1 MSKTTT
7 TLICERCGQLVLTA
21 DALNNGI
28 CGLCADVERHTCVHC
43 GQYVNDL
50 ETMRE
55 TVDGDH
61 ICADCAE
68 PGGDYAECEDC
79 HEYFRIVDGHGHI
92 DEYGTTLCEDCYDNG
107 CYNTCDQCG
116 RISADGEGVWC
127 EDNQEVYCE
136 DCAERFLYCC
146 DNCGEWHTESGAYHD
161 DTGITICNNCF
172 ERYCYTTCNDCGRIL
187 SEGEAH
193 YSEEDGCDYCQD
205 CFEDHQPEAG
215 DIHDYSYK
223 PTPLFH
229 KTTLET
235 TAHPLY
241 FGVELEQ
248 SHNSRSDLADNLE
261 AFEETFGT
269 DEETWYLKQDSSL
282 RSGFEM
288 VSHPRTL
295 ASWHELAEDIE
306 SYFDDASKYSI
317 AGRDGLHIHISK
329 RAMSVPHMV
338 RFGSFFATEQ
348 DNIIP
353 IARRNSKEW
362 AKYHDKPKTG
372 NDCRDT
378 LNHRSRYQAVNWCN
392 RNTVE
397 IRIFRSTTD
406 IREFFAAIE
415 FCHAAYLFTKRAV
428 SIQQIVNGES
438 WPLFLAFI
446 RQDKRYRNLVVF
458 LKETYGKQKDAFST
472 YIQTL
477 SSKPCRKRCYCHK
490 AQAA

>member
-7 TLICERCGQLVLTA
+7 ITLTCERCGQLFLTA

-28 CGLCADVERHTCVHC
+28 CDHCADVERHTCVHC
-43 GQYVNDL
+43 GQYVDDL

-61 ICADCAE
+61 ICADCVE

-79 HEYFRIVDGHGHI
+79 HKYFRIVDGRI
-92 DEYGTTLCEDCYDNG
+92 DEHGTTLCEDCYDRG
-107 CYNTCDQCG
+107 CYSTCDQCG
-116 RISADGEGVWC
+116 CIVSDGDAIWC
-127 EDNQEVYCE
+127 DDNQEVYCE
-136 DCAERFLYCC
+136 DCAERFLYQCN
-146 DNCGEWHTESGAYHD
+146 NCGEYHTADNVFRD
-161 DTGITICNNCF
+161 DYDNVVCNNCF
-172 ERYCYTTCNDCGRIL
+172 ERHYYTTCNDCGRIL
-187 SEGEAH
+187 TEGEAFF
-193 YSEEDGCDYCQD
+193 SEEDGCDYCRD
-205 CFEDHQPEAG
+205 CYEEHEPSS
-215 DIHDYSYK
+215 IHEYSYK
-223 PTPLFH
+223 PRPVFH
-229 KTTLET
+229 TGANES

-241 FGVELEQ
+241 FGIELEQ
-248 SHNSRSDLADNLE
+248 SHNNNGERDANLA
-261 AFEETFGT
+261 AFIDIFGEDEKTF
-269 DEETWYLKQDSSL
+269 YLKEDGSL
-282 RSGFEM
+282 SCGFEM

-295 ASWHELAEDIE
+295 QSWHERSADIE
-306 SYFDDASKYSI
+306 KYFESASECNI
-317 AGRDGLHIHISK
+317 AGRDGLHIHISR

-353 IARRNSKEW
+353 IARRDSAEW

-378 LNHRSRYQAVNWCN
+378 VNQRSRYQAVNWCN

-406 IREFFAAIE
+406 TREFFTAIE
-415 FCHAAYLFTKRAV
+415 FCHAAYQFTKRAI

-446 RQDKRYRNLVVF
+446 RRDKRYSNLVAF

-472 YIQTL
+472 YIQAL
-477 SSKPCRKRCYCHK
+477 SSKPCRKHCRCHK

>member
-1 MSKTTT
+1 MSKTTNT
-7 TLICERCGQLVLTA
+7 SLACERCGQLVLTA

-28 CGLCADVERHTCVHC
+28 CGHCADAERHTCVHC

-50 ETMRE
+50 ETMWE

-61 ICADCAE
+61 ICADCVE

-79 HEYFRIVDGHGHI
+79 HKFFRIVDGGHI
-92 DEYGTTLCEDCYDNG
+92 DEHGTTLCEYCYDSG
-107 CYNTCDQCG
+107 CYSTCDQCG
-116 RISADGEGVWC
+116 RIVSDGDAIWC
-127 EDNQEVYCE
+127 EDNQEVYCD
-136 DCAERFLYCC
+136 DCAERFLYQCN
-146 DNCGEWHTESGAYHD
+146 NCGEYHTADNLFHD
-161 DTGITICNNCF
+161 DYNNAVCNNCF
-172 ERYCYTTCNDCGRIL
+172 ERYCYSICDDCRRIL
-187 SEGEAH
+187 TEGEAV
-193 YSEEDGCDYCQD
+193 YSEENDCFYCQD
-205 CFEDHQPEAG
+205 CYEAHEPSC
-215 DIHDYSYK
+215 IHEYSYK
-223 PTPLFH
+223 PCPLFH
-229 KTTLET
+229 IGTNES

-248 SHNSRSDLADNLE
+248 SHNNNGYRDENIA
-261 AFEETFGT
+261 AFANIFGD
-269 DEETWYLKQDSSL
+269 DEEVFYLKQDCSL
-282 RSGFEM
+282 SYGFEM

-295 ASWHELAEDIE
+295 QSWHDLAEDIE
-306 SYFDDASKYSI
+306 SYFDDASKYNI
-317 AGRDGLHIHISK
+317 AGRDGLHIHISR

-338 RFGSFFATEQ
+338 RFSSFFAAEQ

-353 IARRNSKEW
+353 IARRNSAEW

-378 LNHRSRYQAVNWCN
+378 VHRRSRYQAVNWCN

-406 IREFFAAIE
+406 TREFFAAIE
-415 FCHAAYLFTKRAV
+415 FCHAAYQFTKREV
-428 SIQQIVNGES
+428 SIQQIVKGES

-446 RQDKRYRNLVVF
+446 RQDKRYSNLVTF

-472 YIQTL
+472 YIQAL
-477 SSKPCRKRCYCHK
+477 SNKPCCKHCRCHK